1 LAQAP
6 RLELRAHPPQEGRGR
21 SGTARLLT
29 PPPLARTCGAST
41 IMRGGRGVSAQGPSH
56 ADGAGPVAEGCSSDG
71 VGVDVGPARGRS
83 GSDGDLRSAS
93 GGCPARADAARE
105 VRDSAAGRP
114 ARTDDGQDRGATVRA
129 MSHDSLSEYAS
140 VTAGSSDSIPPS
152 EELGHGGQYSST
164 SASGSSWEDLSDSR
178 WGFSDGSQSESGSG
192 SSGWASGSSHSESH
206 TPRRAEEREQQD
218 AEWLMDNE
226 AQHAAGTCK
235 PCLYLR
241 TEAGCAA
248 GRACRYCH
256 LPHAAPSTAGRIPCK
271 QLVRRSDSKCGG
283 DADAVRDLADDCH
296 LAQRHMLGAFRER
309 DPQQGPVGAEPGGP
323 TQAAACEKPEQFP
336 SCG

>member
-1 LAQAP
+1 M
-6 RLELRAHPPQEGRGR
+6 R
-21 SGTARLLT
+21 SGRCSSMQGTRPADGTRLVVDDRSLRLVGLQ
-29 PPPLARTCGAST
+29 PELGCSNSDGSLGSAA
-41 IMRGGRGVSAQGPSH
+41 GGRLALV
-56 ADGAGPVAEGCSSDG
+56 GAPQD
-71 VGVDVGPARGRS
+71 ARG
-83 GSDGDLRSAS
+83 
-93 GGCPARADAARE
+93 
-105 VRDSAAGRP
+105 SAAGRLP
-114 ARTDDGQDRGATVRA
+114 RVDDDQVGSAGESDT
-129 MSHDSLSEYAS
+129 SHGSHSEYAPSSSGSHCSLSE
-140 VTAGSSDSIPPS
+140 
-152 EELGHGGQYSST
+152 
-164 SASGSSWEDLSDSR
+164 LSDSR
-178 WGFSDGSQSESGSG
+178 WGVSDWSEHESSG
-192 SSGWASGSSHSESH
+192 SSASGSSHSENHS
-206 TPRRAEEREQQD
+206 PRRVEESEVVEQQD